1 MPDPVA
7 ALPRAL
13 GDPPVRGRYR
23 VEPEDFQVHEQL
35 GFAPSGA
42 GEHVLLR
49 VVKRDLDTERVA
61 RALARHAG
69 VRASAVGY
77 AGLKDRRAVA
87 EQWFSVQLPGREAPD
102 WDGLELPGVEVLEQ
116 HRHDRKLRRGALAGN
131 RFRLVLRSL
140 EGDPGELQQRWQ
152 RILSRGVPN
161 YFGPQRF
168 GRDGANLDRA
178 LALFAGD
185 RRGDRHRRGLYL
197 SAARALVF
205 NQVLARR
212 VEQDSWDRLLPGELA
227 MLDGSRSVFAV
238 PEPTPEL
245 EARRAAGD
253 IHPSGPL
260 WGRGG
265 IAPGGAALAL
275 ERAVAA
281 WLEEW
286 CRGLEAA
293 GLDSA
298 RRALRVC
305 PGNPEFEARQGIAV
319 LAFTLPPGSYATT
332 VLREL
337 ISEP

>member
-178 LALFAGD
+178 LALFARE
-185 RRGDRHRRGLYL
+185 RRG
-197 SAARALVF
+197 
-205 NQVLARR
+205 
-212 VEQDSWDRLLPGELA
+212 
-227 MLDGSRSVFAV
+227 
-238 PEPTPEL
+238 
-245 EARRAAGD
+245 
-253 IHPSGPL
+253 
-260 WGRGG
+260 
-265 IAPGGAALAL
+265 
-275 ERAVAA
+275 
-281 WLEEW
+281 
-286 CRGLEAA
+286 
-293 GLDSA
+293 
-298 RRALRVC
+298 
-305 PGNPEFEARQGIAV
+305 
-319 LAFTLPPGSYATT
+319 
-332 VLREL
+332 
-337 ISEP
+337 